1 MSDKLNEKFETLVT
15 ESGLVVEMDAMPTVT
30 AKVIPGGGGPEAPG
44 AVSDAQTRGGSKEGM
59 KSVGTDAV
67 NGMGANQSVTDN
79 GGTSTTPH
87 EHDED
92 GEENPGAKA
101 SAPISPGISDAQ
113 TAKTNSPG
121 DMGKQVTVGTDVA
134 YGTSNGPKVSYP
146 IKPAYEDIDLSDDVN
161 ALVEGGDFSEDFKAK
176 AKTIFEAAVKAKL
189 SEEWDKMLAQFESLV
204 AEKVEAQVA
213 ELSEEVNGTIN
224 YAITNWV
231 EENHVQIDRGLKSEI
246 TEDFIAGL
254 KTLFTEHWIDI
265 PEGKEN
271 VVEEMA
277 DTIREMEEAREA
289 DAKRLIELNNRLNE
303 QSKVAILSTVT
314 EGLTDTQKE
323 KLLSLA
329 EGVKF
334 ESTEKYTSAVKTLRE
349 SYFPTQETVKEV
361 TEDVTPVEGLGEKTQ
376 MDFLVD
382 AVNRYTFK

>member
-1 MSDKLNEKFETLVT
+1 
-15 ESGLVVEMDAMPTVT
+15 
-30 AKVIPGGGGPEAPG
+30 
-44 AVSDAQTRGGSKEGM
+44 
-59 KSVGTDAV
+59 
-67 NGMGANQSVTDN
+67 
-79 GGTSTTPH
+79 
-87 EHDED
+87 
-92 GEENPGAKA
+92 
-101 SAPISPGISDAQ
+101 
-113 TAKTNSPG
+113 
-121 DMGKQVTVGTDVA
+121 
-134 YGTSNGPKVSYP
+134 
-146 IKPAYEDIDLSDDVN
+146 
-161 ALVEGGDFSEDFKAK
+161 
-176 AKTIFEAAVKAKL
+176 
-189 SEEWDKMLAQFESLV
+189 MLAQFESLV

-231 EENHVQIDRGLKSEI
+231 EENHVEIDRGLKSEI

-277 DTIREMEEAREA
+277 DTIREMEEQREA

-376 MDFLVD
+376 MDYLVD